1 MCRYCAKPIE
11 IVDVYTGECFDVE
24 CKCGKREPM
33 RVVVMDVEHSF
44 DPSWVRKWRV
54 NTDDVLVIETE
65 YAEQAIDVADQ
76 CIRSKECDV
85 LIVDSIA
92 ALTPSIEVEE
102 SSEKW
107 QVGVM
112 ARLLGKAFRKWISGL
127 NSAGL
132 LADTKCTILMI
143 NQLRLALGGY
153 HPTITSPGG
162 KAADFYESFELRL
175 KKGDDIIDPG
185 TSRPIGV
192 RVEWIDKKNKTYP
205 KSSGGEFA
213 LYFVNEQGK
222 YRVGDTDTDVQIIKL
237 AAYWGIL
244 KKGGAGWYTFPNG
257 TKVQGD
263 DKAGALLRENS
274 ALMKDMMDRV
284 RSRELAWQEEGVEKG
299 SNDKSKRA
307 SAEET
312 DSEDVEQ

>member
-1 MCRYCAKPIE
+1 
-11 IVDVYTGECFDVE
+11 
-24 CKCGKREPM
+24 
-33 RVVVMDVEHSF
+33 
-44 DPSWVRKWRV
+44 
-54 NTDDVLVIETE
+54 
-65 YAEQAIDVADQ
+65 
-76 CIRSKECDV
+76 
-85 LIVDSIA
+85 VDSIA

-112 ARLLGKAFRKWISGL
+112 ARLLGKAFRKWTSGL

-153 HPTITSPGG
+153 HPSITSPGG

-175 KKGDDIIDPG
+175 KKVDDIIDPG